1 MSTLVNQSANGSVFK
16 CNSCNKIHI
25 EYKNLNFN
33 FDQEEYEHF
42 VNYISK
48 LDGKKWEAK
57 NKNQIYNRKIII
69 SIQHKT
75 FNILLHNYELLEL
88 KQLLQ
93 LNSVKIP
100 VFQQIKIQGINIRQ
114 CCN

>member
-16 CNSCNKIHI
+16 CSQCQKIHI

-33 FDQEEYEHF
+33 FDNEEYERF

-48 LDGKKWEAK
+48 LDGEKWEAK
-57 NKNQIYNRKIII
+57 NKNNIYNRKIII
-69 SIQHKT
+69 SIRHET
-75 FNILLHNYELLEL
+75 FNVILHNHELLEL

-93 LNSVKIP
+93 FDTVKISI
-100 VFQQIKIQGINIRQ
+100 FQHLKIQGINIKQ

>member
-1 MSTLVNQSANGSVFK
+1 MSTLINQSTNGKIFK
-16 CNSCNKIHI
+16 CTACQKIHI
-25 EYKNLNFN
+25 EYKNFNFN
-33 FDQEEYEHF
+33 FDQEEYKHF

-57 NKNQIYNRKIII
+57 NKNNIYNRKIII
-69 SIQHKT
+69 SIRHKT
-75 FNILLHNYELLEL
+75 VNVMLHNYELLEL

-93 LNSVKIP
+93 HKIEKIP
-100 VFQQIKIQGINIRQ
+100 VFQYIMVQGVNIKQ